1 MIVFLT
7 AFGTALATLLGGG
20 VALRFQNKFY
30 LILGFSAGAV
40 VGVAFFDLL
49 PEALRLG
56 RPHYTDQKITALV
69 AVGFAAY
76 AFVSNWLT
84 LLRQESGTKKSGTEE
99 RVTRRGRL
107 GAGSLSLHSLMDGIG
122 MGLAFHVSAGVG
134 LVVALGV
141 LAHDFSDGINTV
153 SLILKNGGTRKQAMG
168 WLWLDAAAPVVGV
181 STTFF
186 FSLPRTALGLTLA
199 VFCGFF
205 LYIGAS
211 DLVPESQHRH
221 PALLTTLM
229 MVLGMAVIYG
239 AIQLASR

>member
-20 VALRFQNKFY
+20 VALRFQNKFH

-56 RPHYTDQKITALV
+56 RPHDTDQEVTALV

-84 LLRQESGTKKSGTEE
+84 LLRQESGPEG

-153 SLILKNGGTRKQAMG
+153 SLILKNGGTQKQAMR

-181 STTFF
+181 SSTFF

-229 MVLGMAVIYG
+229 MALGMAVIYG
-239 AIQLASR
+239 AIQLANG

>member
-7 AFGTALATLLGGG
+7 ALGTALATLLGGSI
-20 VALRFQNKFY
+20 ALRFQNKFY

-40 VGVAFFDLL
+40 MGVAFFDLL

-56 RPHYTDQKITALV
+56 RPQYSGQKITALV

-84 LLRQESGTKKSGTEE
+84 LLRQERCTEG
-99 RVTRRGRL
+99 RVSRRGRL

-122 MGLAFHVSAGVG
+122 MGLAFHVSAGIG

-153 SLILKNGGTRKQAMG
+153 SLILKNGGTKKQAIS
-168 WLWLDAAAPVVGV
+168 WLCLDAAAPVVGV

-199 VFCGFF
+199 LFCGFF

-211 DLVPESQHRH
+211 DLVPESQRRH

-229 MVLGMAVIYG
+229 LLLGMAVIYG
-239 AIQLASR
+239 AIQLANR

>member
-20 VALRFQNKFY
+20 VALRLQNKFH

-56 RPHYTDQKITALV
+56 RPHYGGQKITALV

-84 LLRQESGTKKSGTEE
+84 LLRQESGIEG

-153 SLILKNGGTRKQAMG
+153 SLILKNGGTRKQALS
-168 WLWLDAAAPVVGV
+168 WLWLDAAAPVAGV
-181 STTFF
+181 FTTFF
-186 FSLPRTALGLTLA
+186 FSLSRTALGLTLA

-211 DLVPESQHRH
+211 ELVPESQHRH

-229 MVLGMAVIYG
+229 MALGMAVIYG

>member
-20 VALRFQNKFY
+20 LALRFQNKFH

-56 RPHYTDQKITALV
+56 RPHYGGQKITALV

-84 LLRQESGTKKSGTEE
+84 LLRQESSTE
-99 RVTRRGRL
+99 RHVTRRGRL

-153 SLILKNGGTRKQAMG
+153 SLILKNGGTKKQARG

-181 STTFF
+181 SSTFF

-211 DLVPESQHRH
+211 DLVPESQNRH

>member
-20 VALRFQNKFY
+20 VALRFQNKFH

-56 RPHYTDQKITALV
+56 RPHYGGQKITALV

-76 AFVSNWLT
+76 ALVSNWLT
-84 LLRQESGTKKSGTEE
+84 LSRQDCTECS
-99 RVTRRGRL
+99 RSRRGRL

-153 SLILKNGGTRKQAMG
+153 SLILKNGGTKKQAVS
-168 WLWLDAAAPVVGV
+168 WLWLDAAAPVLGV
-181 STTFF
+181 CSTFF
-186 FSLPRTALGLTLA
+186 FSLPRAALGLTLA

-211 DLVPESQHRH
+211 DLVPESQRRN

-229 MVLGMAVIYG
+229 MALGMAVIYG